1 MRKDVDEMFGF
12 SKRRPQAGWAE
23 ALMEGPVLT
32 PEKYTPEFLEKLTDQ
47 QAGNDFRIIM
57 DCAQIIRTTRNSQ
70 TREMRKRLAEEHYAH
85 FLKLKPYFSK
95 VQSKRFESV
104 EQAMKEI
111 KR

>member
-1 MRKDVDEMFGF
+1 MLGF
-12 SKRRPQAGWAE
+12 SKRRHQAGWTE

-32 PEKYTPEFLEKLTDQ
+32 PEKFTTEFLEKLTDQ

-70 TREMRKRLAEEHYAH
+70 TREMRRRLAKERYAH

-95 VQSKRFESV
+95 EQSKRFAPV

-111 KR
+111 RR

>member
-1 MRKDVDEMFGF
+1 M
-12 SKRRPQAGWAE
+12 
-23 ALMEGPVLT
+23 T

-95 VQSKRFESV
+95 DQSKRFESV